1 MKTGNMKRKFAAVL
15 AAVTLL
21 SGSAPAALAEGLV
34 TLITPP
40 EGGLAAVLGAAGNAG
55 GDAAAG
61 LGSLTEGL
69 SALGGASLEDVVSG
83 GAAALDSIV
92 PGSSEALGSLVSGL
106 EGAGTSLQTYN
117 APGADA
123 VTPGTGNGASIET
136 YNSSGVESLTP
147 GGGTDT
153 GDSGSG
159 GSDSLTFNEF
169 TMSASATG
177 TGITVTIAGGSA
189 YEIEIKA
196 KNTETGASKKDWIYE
211 GAGSVSF
218 ELDPGTYTVT
228 AGYVS
233 NSYSRS
239 DSVTVAAASSGTE
252 GQGEGGGEAAYSAE
266 LTAITVTD
274 TDEGESTG
282 SITGKV
288 TFTGDLDMVAK
299 LYAAGSG
306 EKIAEDTIAKGG
318 DGSFSFTGLAAG
330 EYTLNIYFYGKGN
343 ETPPVAKGCTV
354 KSKTVTPDP
363 DDVAP
368 GDAVARFTLTA
379 GQQNGEIYA
388 TIAGASNREIEIR
401 LYDKDD
407 AKVGETFTI
416 GSDTAVIGSYAAG
429 EYTVRAAY
437 VTPSKDSDGNEIEAV
452 TAAVT
457 VPAGTEPPAQAE
469 FKAIAAKV
477 EKGEDYI
484 IVTVTDAAD
493 QPMYLLVGSFDAK
506 EIGIDS
512 AVRFDKLS
520 PGSYDIEVGY
530 VATGHGISPF
540 RTSVTL
546 EEPDELAAI
555 VISQVVGGEN
565 QLVVVG
571 TAEPQTNVTFTTE
584 PASTTTVIK
593 TDAQGHF
600 TAALTCEAGTYTK
613 VTAQYGTDGES
624 AVSFT
629 GTFAVT
635 APAAKPTLTVDE
647 VTEDST
653 TVAAKTTPGVVVEI
667 KTSDY
672 SQRVTADSEGLL
684 HFSLPHTYE
693 EGTKLTFTV
702 YYGADNSESFT
713 QTETVKEAES
723 YKELE
728 KGDKGDAVTRL
739 TQRLKELGYPVSVT
753 SKYSDSVV
761 TAISLFQKANG
772 LKVTGEAN
780 EKTQKALYSVG
791 AIAYSD
797 KIKYPTLVR
806 GDRDM
811 ALIYTLQQRLK
822 DLGYYTIKVDGI
834 FGSGT
839 QRAVRDFQRVNG
851 LTVTGKADSATQTLL
866 YSSAAKPAGYYG
878 GDYKTLTRSSKYQSK
893 VVPLQRRLKELGYY
907 TGSIDGYFGSK
918 TYRAV
923 RNFQSRNGI
932 SVTGKADP
940 YTQQVLYSADARKA
954 SGSSSSSSSSGY
966 RLLYWGCEGS
976 AVKRLQN
983 ALIDA
988 GYKSIVRVADGIYG
1002 QWTYDAVRAYQKD
1015 HGLSVDGVAG
1025 KNTQN
1030 SLYGTNY

>member
-40 EGGLAAVLGAAGNAG
+40 EGGLAAVLGAVENTDHLAAQEGMTGQQDAGFGALPALEG
-55 GDAAAG
+55 IVSGDLSTLG
-61 LGSLTEGL
+61 GSL
-69 SALGGASLEDVVSG
+69 SD
-83 GAAALDSIV
+83 
-92 PGSSEALGSLVSGL
+92 
-106 EGAGTSLQTYN
+106 
-117 APGADA
+117 
-123 VTPGTGNGASIET
+123 
-136 YNSSGVESLTP
+136 YNSSGADAIVP
-147 GGGTDT
+147 GGADAIVPGGTDAIVP
-153 GDSGSG
+153 GGADAIVPGEGGSG
-159 GSDSLTFNEF
+159 VTGGSGNGGITFAEF
-169 TMSASATG
+169 TMSAAATE
-177 TGITVTIAGGSA
+177 TGIAVTISGGSP

-196 KNTETGASKKDWIYE
+196 KNTQTGASKKDWIYE

-218 ELDPGTYTVT
+218 ELDPGAYTVT

-233 NSYSRS
+233 NSYSKS
-239 DSVTVAAASSGTE
+239 ASVTVEADEPSGNSE
-252 GQGEGGGEAAYSAE
+252 GGADAIVPGGDGETGGGNEGGGEAAYSAE

-274 TDEGESTG
+274 TDEGESIG

-299 LYAAGSG
+299 LFAAGSG
-306 EKIAEDTIAKGG
+306 EKVAEDTIAKGG

-330 EYTLNIYFYGKGN
+330 EYTLNVYFYGKGG
-343 ETPPVAKGCTV
+343 ETPPVSKGCTV
-354 KSKTVTPDP
+354 KNKTTTPDP
-363 DDVAP
+363 GDVAP

-379 GQQNGEIYA
+379 GQQSGEIYA
-388 TIAGASNREIEIR
+388 TIAGASNREIEIK

-407 AKVGETFTI
+407 KKVGETYTI

-437 VTPSKDSDGNEIEAV
+437 VTPSKDSEGNAIDAV
-452 TAAVT
+452 TATVT
-457 VPAGTEPPAQAE
+457 VPAGTEAPENTE
-469 FKAIAAKV
+469 FKTIAVKV
-477 EKGEDYI
+477 DKGEDYI
-484 IVTVTDAAD
+484 IVTVTDAAA
-493 QPMYLLVGSFDAK
+493 QPMYLVVGSFDVK
-506 EIGIDS
+506 DISLEN

-520 PGSYDIEVGY
+520 PGKYDIEVGY

-540 RTSVTL
+540 RTSVTIA
-546 EEPDELAAI
+546 EPDALEPI
-555 VISQVVGGEN
+555 VISQAVGGEN
-565 QLVVVG
+565 QLVVIG

-593 TDAQGHF
+593 SDAQGHF

-613 VTAQYGTDGES
+613 VTAQYGTDSES

-629 GTFAVT
+629 GSFTVT
-635 APAAKPTLTVDE
+635 APSAKPTLTVDE
-647 VTEDST
+647 VTDESK
-653 TVAAKTTPGVVVEI
+653 TVAARTTPGVVVEI

-672 SQRVTADSEGLL
+672 SQRATADSEGLL

-693 EGTKLTFTV
+693 KGTKLTFTV
-702 YYGADNSESFT
+702 YYGANNSQSFT
-713 QTETVKEAES
+713 QEETVKEAES

-739 TQRLKELGYPVSVT
+739 TQRLKDLGYPVSVT

-761 TAISLFQKANG
+761 TAVSLFQKANG
-772 LKVTGEAN
+772 LKVTGEAD

-866 YSSAAKPAGYYG
+866 YSSAAKPASYYG

-940 YTQQVLYSADARKA
+940 YTQQVLYSADAKKA

-983 ALIDA
+983 ALIAA
-988 GYKSIVRVADGIYG
+988 GYKSIVRTADGIYG